1 MYRIAKELNR
11 DVTETPSTKVKSQ
24 RFRLSVVLES
34 EDKLFRGWPTRQWKL
49 AAVICDEQGPDSIEG
64 PVTIRESKTIS
75 QFLWK
80 GLKLELFLDA
90 AEGYWYNLL
99 SDIPFVFVV
108 CDHDEEDD
116 NAVPV
121 PYLVT
126 ASQDEAG
133 AHLETDCLVLS
144 SPLPANL
151 RDKVEEYVVNNYV
164 PKTKKKRKRKN
175 WAQESVRDGPDF
187 RRRDMPQR

>member
-1 MYRIAKELNR
+1 MPNKLDR
-11 DVTETPSTKVKSQ
+11 DLTETPSATVKSK

-34 EDKLFRGWPTRQWKL
+34 EDKYFRGWPTRQWKL
-49 AAVICDEQGPDSIEG
+49 AAVISDNQGSDSMEG
-64 PVTIRESKTIS
+64 PITIRESKTIS
-75 QFLWK
+75 QYLWK

-99 SDIPFVFVV
+99 SDTPYVFVV
-108 CDHDEEDD
+108 CDHNEEDD
-116 NAVPV
+116 DSVPV

-144 SPLPANL
+144 SPLPATL
-151 RDKVEEYVVNNYV
+151 RNKVEEYVVNNYA

-187 RRRDMPQR
+187 RRRNMPHQ